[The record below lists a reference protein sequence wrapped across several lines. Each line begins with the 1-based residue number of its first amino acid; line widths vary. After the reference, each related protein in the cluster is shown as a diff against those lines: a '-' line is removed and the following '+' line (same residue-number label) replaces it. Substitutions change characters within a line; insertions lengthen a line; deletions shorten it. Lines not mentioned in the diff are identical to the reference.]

1 MNTVNPAATDFD
13 AVVVGAGFAGIYS
26 LQNLRTK
33 GFKTRVY
40 EAKLPAVSVVPGT
53 GTVTRVPV
61 VIFPAC
67 STPTALMNNCSRSGN
82 GKTNIPT
89 RQIFWNM
96 PIMSLTDLI
105 CAKTSSSTPASSAL
119 SLMKTRISGPLQRM
133 LASLSRRGILSWR
146 RAVYPPPISRNFP
159 ASTTTRAKP
168 ITPGDGHKS
177 LWI

>member
-26 LQNLRTK
+26 LQTCAP
-33 GFKTRVY
+33 RVSKHVFM
-40 EAKLPAVSVVPGT
+40 KLPAVSVVPGT

-119 SLMKTRISGPLQRM
+119 SLMKTRISGPLPRM

-146 RAVYPPPISRNFP
+146 RAVYPPPISRNLP